1 MSTPFD
7 SIRSLFR
14 PTTTAPTSLQG
25 ADTALKKMDTAL
37 DTSSKVA
44 DTFMKE
50 GIPKMTTGLFLS
62 KMGIVGSFVSTAR
75 AYQEGDASA
84 MFAGGAKIVGAMGTG
99 PLANV
104 ADGINNGVDLIKGLD
119 QGDMQK
125 VTFAGAKLCLNLAAG
140 GSAPAMLLLG
150 ASEFAFDAIK
160 NNPDGFRLHNQE
172 TQRMMRG
179 GVDDNYIGA

>member
-14 PTTTAPTSLQG
+14 PTSTASTSLQE
-25 ADTALKKMDTAL
+25 ADTSLKKLDTAL
-37 DTSSKVA
+37 DTTSKVA

-50 GIPKMTTGLFLS
+50 GIPKTTTSIFLG
-62 KMGIVGSFVSTAR
+62 KLGIVGSFVSTAR
-75 AYQEGDASA
+75 AYQDGDASA
-84 MFAGGAKIVGAMGTG
+84 MFASGARIVGAMGTG
-99 PLANV
+99 PLANI
-104 ADGINNGVDLIKGLD
+104 ADGINNGVDLVKGLD

-140 GSAPAMLLLG
+140 GSAPGMLLLG

-160 NNPDGFRLHNQE
+160 NNPDGFQLHNHE
-172 TQRMMRG
+172 TQEWMRRG
-179 GVDDNYIGA
+179 SDDNYVGA